1 MNGTHHHI
9 EKGKKITPLIFLK
22 EKDHMTANDTAMVAI
37 NTEKKC
43 FHSSPGR
50 KNEVVIRK
58 NTIQSHLFVL
68 INSS

>member
-37 NTEKKC
+37 NTAKNASIVLQEEKMKL
-43 FHSSPGR
+43 SSGKIPY
-50 KNEVVIRK
+50 
-58 NTIQSHLFVL
+58 SHIYLF
-68 INSS
+68 